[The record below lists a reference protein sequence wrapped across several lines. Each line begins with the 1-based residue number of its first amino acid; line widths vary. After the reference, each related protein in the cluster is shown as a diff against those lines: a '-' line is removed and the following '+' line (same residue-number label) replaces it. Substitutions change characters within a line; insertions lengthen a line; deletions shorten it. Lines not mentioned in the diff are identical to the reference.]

1 MFNPNRKQKIE
12 SSSYENSES
21 ETMTDDLANNQETK
35 SEKPQIFKNEKK
47 TRTDPVQILLTA
59 TIFIFLAGMIYF
71 ILGPISMVAMGL
83 GGGLS
88 VYHML
93 SAKRKMF
100 SKHQGRRGPSVFLLV
115 LILSPFLM
123 GGLVAYEG
131 ATLLESPTRIILLW
145 AMTISFWTTMLFVP
159 MSVLSKK
166 RENLQ
171 PELKK
176 YPRVSVIIPAYNE
189 EKVIKKT
196 LESMIETHYPRK
208 EIIFVDDG
216 STDNTLEIARQF
228 RNKITVLNKDNGGKA
243 SALNYGLV
251 YAKGEIIVVV
261 DADTIIGRNSLRE
274 IVKGF
279 EIDEDV
285 AAVAGNI
292 KVRNRVNWITK
303 CQALEYLIGIQ
314 VIRRAFDAFGSI
326 TVVPGA
332 LGAFKKSFVSDTG
345 AYEKET
351 IVEDFDQTIKLL
363 KAGLITQGS
372 VKAVAYTEAPDTLTD
387 FAKQRK
393 RWYRGNIQVL
403 KKHSDALIN
412 PRFGYLQKLALPYL
426 FLGMIITP
434 IIGFTALANVVLGIL
449 SGDGWWVLEA
459 AGIFMVVHF
468 LMSALAIRIDDE
480 DPKLL
485 LYSGFLL
492 FGFKQIVD
500 FLLLKAI
507 VEQLMGKKATW
518 TSARRIGD

>member
-12 SSSYENSES
+12 SSSFGNSAS
-21 ETMTDDLANNQETK
+21 ETVTDDLANKQETK

-228 RNKITVLNKDNGGKA
+228 KNQITVLKKDNGGKA
-243 SALNYGLV
+243 SALNYALV

-363 KAGLITQGS
+363 KAGL
-372 VKAVAYTEAPDTLTD
+372 
-387 FAKQRK
+387 
-393 RWYRGNIQVL
+393 
-403 KKHSDALIN
+403 
-412 PRFGYLQKLALPYL
+412 
-426 FLGMIITP
+426 
-434 IIGFTALANVVLGIL
+434 
-449 SGDGWWVLEA
+449 
-459 AGIFMVVHF
+459 
-468 LMSALAIRIDDE
+468 
-480 DPKLL
+480 
-485 LYSGFLL
+485 
-492 FGFKQIVD
+492 
-500 FLLLKAI
+500 
-507 VEQLMGKKATW
+507 
-518 TSARRIGD
+518 

>member
-1 MFNPNRKQKIE
+1 
-12 SSSYENSES
+12 
-21 ETMTDDLANNQETK
+21 
-35 SEKPQIFKNEKK
+35 
-47 TRTDPVQILLTA
+47 
-59 TIFIFLAGMIYF
+59 
-71 ILGPISMVAMGL
+71 
-83 GGGLS
+83 
-88 VYHML
+88 
-93 SAKRKMF
+93 
-100 SKHQGRRGPSVFLLV
+100 
-115 LILSPFLM
+115 
-123 GGLVAYEG
+123 
-131 ATLLESPTRIILLW
+131 
-145 AMTISFWTTMLFVP
+145 
-159 MSVLSKK
+159 
-166 RENLQ
+166 
-171 PELKK
+171 
-176 YPRVSVIIPAYNE
+176 
-189 EKVIKKT
+189 
-196 LESMIETHYPRK
+196 
-208 EIIFVDDG
+208 
-216 STDNTLEIARQF
+216 
-228 RNKITVLNKDNGGKA
+228 VLNKDNGGKA
-243 SALNYGLV
+243 SALNYALV

-314 VIRRAFDAFGSI
+314 VIRRAFDA
-326 TVVPGA
+326 

-372 VKAVAYTEAPDTLTD
+372 VKAVAYTEAPDTLID

-434 IIGFTALANVVLGIL
+434 IIGFTALANVILGIL

>member
-1 MFNPNRKQKIE
+1 MSNANREQKITPTSISDSKE
-12 SSSYENSES
+12 STSTSDH
-21 ETMTDDLANNQETK
+21 DDI
-35 SEKPQIFKNEKK
+35 EKMKLEKAQIFKNN
-47 TRTDPVQILLTA
+47 TRTDPLQIIIA
-59 TIFIFLAGMIYF
+59 STIFIFLGGMIYF
-71 ILGPISMVAMGL
+71 ILGPISMAAMGL

-88 VYHML
+88 LYHML
-93 SAKRKMF
+93 NTKKIMF
-100 SKHQGRRGPSVFLLV
+100 SKKNERRGPSVFLLV
-115 LILSPFLM
+115 LVFSPFLM

-171 PELKK
+171 PDLTN
-176 YPRVSVIIPAYNE
+176 YPKVSVIIPAYNE
-189 EKVIKKT
+189 EKVIQKT
-196 LESMIETHYPRK
+196 LESMIDTRYPRK

-216 STDNTLEIARQF
+216 SIDKTLEIAKKF
-228 RNKITVLNKDNGGKA
+228 KNDITILHKENGGKA

-279 EIDEDV
+279 EIDENV

-303 CQALEYLIGIQ
+303 CQALEYLIGLQ

-345 AYEKET
+345 AYGKET

-372 VKAVAYTEAPDTLTD
+372 VKAVAYTEAPDTLSD

-403 KKHSDALIN
+403 KRHSDALIN
-412 PRFGYLQKLALPYL
+412 PRFGNLQKLALPYL

-434 IIGFTALANVVLGIL
+434 IIGFTALANVILGII

-485 LYSGFLL
+485 FYSGFLL

-500 FLLLKAI
+500 FLLLKALI
-507 VEQLMGKKATW
+507 EQLMGKKATW